1 MGNACSTIT
10 IIEVEDI
17 KALGVRVNDK
27 QSFSG
32 IRKILLSGTVWDYL
46 FNKGFVN
53 NDYELTTGENP
64 FNAFAR
70 YASFAMKNDAP
81 QYGISQEFMICHN
94 RPENDAEWN
103 DETSKRGSMA
113 GPDENGPGHVFMT
126 TTDLDWTK
134 FNVLTINDVSFLK
147 RMKNNAKTYTDA
159 RGWKN
164 YGLYFHCF
172 PLNSVQSL
180 HLHIV
185 NLDTIGPH
193 YATQQT
199 KNLSID
205 DAINVISSNE

>member
-1 MGNACSTIT
+1 MGNACSTNT
-10 IIEVEDI
+10 LIEVEDI

-32 IRKILLSGTVWDYL
+32 IRKLLLSGTVWEFL

-53 NDYELTTGENP
+53 NEDELTTGENP

-94 RPENDAEWN
+94 RSDNDAEWN

-126 TTDLDWTK
+126 TTNLHWTK
-134 FNVLTINDVSFLK
+134 FNVLTINDVSFLQ
-147 RMKNNAKTYTDA
+147 RMKTNAQTYTDA

-205 DAINVISSNE
+205 DAISVIANN

>member
-1 MGNACSTIT
+1 MGNACSTNT

-32 IRKILLSGTVWDYL
+32 IRKLLLPGTVWEFL

-53 NDYELTTGENP
+53 NEDELTTGENP

-70 YASFAMKNDAP
+70 YASFEMTNDAP
-81 QYGISQEFMICHN
+81 QYGVSQEFMICHN
-94 RPENDAEWN
+94 RPDNDAEWN

-126 TTDLDWTK
+126 TTNLHWSK
-134 FNVLTINDVSFLK
+134 FNILTINDVSFLQ
-147 RMKNNAKTYTDA
+147 RMKSNACVYAEA
-159 RGWKN
+159 RGWEN

-185 NLDTIGPH
+185 NLDTTGPH
-193 YATQQT
+193 FETQRT
-199 KNLSID
+199 KNLSLD
-205 DAINVISSNE
+205 DAISVISSK